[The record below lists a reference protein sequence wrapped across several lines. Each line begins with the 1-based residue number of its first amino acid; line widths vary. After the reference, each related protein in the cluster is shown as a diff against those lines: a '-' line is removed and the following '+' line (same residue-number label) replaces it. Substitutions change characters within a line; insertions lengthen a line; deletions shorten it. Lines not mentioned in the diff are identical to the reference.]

1 MFIVEMKRTM
11 KYKRKTLRRRSR
23 ARKQRGGAIGDI
35 AKYFS
40 FLMAPHPDGE
50 IADFTMPEELVE
62 RIPHEP
68 RLNDRARDLLSKVQI
83 SCLHDKLDKYGLTK
97 EYIDSYNIDTGHSP
111 LHAIGHIASID
122 DLQICSKMYFD
133 ELKYVIFP
141 KYVLLHHTELNGVLL
156 EFRKIH
162 VILNKPVSEETGIDY
177 NDIKKNIKRMLID
190 IPYNS
195 IKSIFTTIITNSR
208 ILKEKMTKYSDVYGI
223 VIPLHEYRSA
233 EMIIGT
239 SHSTDTISSRGL
251 SDIGR
256 DVISLVLLENMNLL
270 IPILEKLIGD
280 KEGIKHRLDSICNDI
295 YATSDVLQPLIIS
308 FLRMKIVEEKYGSMH
323 IGEDSRITQR
333 GWDPSRKERRRTN
346 EEYRKKYNITSESM
360 SKLVS
365 VLEYY
370 IYNIISGPVDAR
382 VTAITSVS

>member
-1 MFIVEMKRTM
+1 M

-23 ARKQRGGAIGDI
+23 ARKQKGGAVEDI

-40 FLMAPHPDGE
+40 FLMRPYSDRE
-50 IADFTMPEELVE
+50 IAEFTMPEELVG

-68 RLNDRARDLLSKVQI
+68 KLNDRVRELLSKVQI

-97 EYIDSYNIDTGHSP
+97 EYIDSYNIDKGRSP

-141 KYVLLHHTELNGVLL
+141 TYVLPHHTELNRVL
-156 EFRKIH
+156 EQFRKIQ
-162 VILNKPVSEETGIDY
+162 VILNKPVSEETGIGYDY
-177 NDIKKNIKRMLID
+177 NDIKKNIKSMLID

-195 IKSIFTTIITNSR
+195 IKSIFATIITNSR
-208 ILKEKMTKYSDVYGI
+208 ILKEKMKKYSELYGI
-223 VIPLHEYRSA
+223 DIALPVYQSTD
-233 EMIIGT
+233 MIIRT
-239 SHSTDTISSRGL
+239 SHSTDTLTSWGL
-251 SDIGR
+251 VDSNR

-270 IPILEKLIGD
+270 IPILERLIGD
-280 KEGIKHRLDSICNDI
+280 KEGIKHRLDSICDGI
-295 YATSDVLQPLIIS
+295 YATSDILQHLILS

-333 GWDPSRKERRRTN
+333 GWDIRLKERRSTN
-346 EEYRKKYNITSESM
+346 EEYRKKYNMTSESM
-360 SKLVS
+360 SRLVS

-370 IYNIISGPVDAR
+370 IYHIISTPVNDM